1 MKKLTSLST
10 FTDEQLIEFYH
21 NDSNQAAIQELCS
34 RYENKIFSKC
44 YSMTKSREVA
54 EDLRQDVMIK
64 IIDKLSQFKGLSSF
78 STWVYSITHNHC
90 IEHLRKYKRIRFD
103 DLKDL
108 LDIPEEVADE
118 EVQEVF
124 QLRLDRINFL
134 LELLKPED
142 KAILLMKY
150 QEGFDLKRI
159 MEVSEIAGLSAAN
172 MRLNRAKN
180 RLVALYNKFLLES

>member
-1 MKKLTSLST
+1 M
-10 FTDEQLIEFYH
+10 
-21 NDSNQAAIQELCS
+21 
-34 RYENKIFSKC
+34 
-44 YSMTKSREVA
+44 
-54 EDLRQDVMIK
+54 
-64 IIDKLSQFKGLSSF
+64 
-78 STWVYSITHNHC
+78 
-90 IEHLRKYKRIRFD
+90 
-103 DLKDL
+103 
-108 LDIPEEVADE
+108 ADE

-150 QEGFDLKRI
+150 QEGFDLNRI
-159 MEVSEIAGLSAAN
+159 MEVSEIAGLSAAK

>member
-1 MKKLTSLST
+1 MST
-10 FTDEQLIEFYH
+10 LQSYSDEQLIDMH
-21 NDSNQAAIQELCS
+21 LNKLNKNAIQELCS

-54 EDLRQDVMIK
+54 EDLRQDIMLK
-64 IIDKLSQFKGLSSF
+64 MIDKLALFEGRSSF
-78 STWVYSITHNHC
+78 STWLYSITYNHC
-90 IEHLRKYKRIRFD
+90 IEHLRKYKRVRFD

-118 EVQEVF
+118 EVEEVF

-150 QEGFDLKRI
+150 KEGFDLKRI
-159 MEVSEIAGLSAAN
+159 MQVSEIAGLSAAK

-180 RLVALYNKFLLES
+180 RLVALYNKFLADN